1 MALVGKVLQ
10 IVSRAAP
17 GAGVQGQPAPVSC
30 SIHQCS
36 GGWVSCADPLLQR
49 GINRLWRDR
58 PLELRPEERQ
68 RFSGITDMTLAIL
81 EEPVGD
87 GVAGLKNVPKSATGH
102 QSPSLFAHEQQCA
115 PGVVVGVAGVQMLG
129 DQVNLARRA
138 CGLIQAVNQRGRFQ
152 MQCASRS

>member
-1 MALVGKVLQ
+1 MGLN
-10 IVSRAAP
+10 
-17 GAGVQGQPAPVSC
+17 
-30 SIHQCS
+30 
-36 GGWVSCADPLLQR
+36 CADPLLQR

-58 PLELRPEERQ
+58 PLELRPKQGQ

-102 QSPSLFAHEQQCA
+102 QSPSLFAHEQQRA

-138 CGLIQAVNQRGRFQ
+138 CGLIQAVDQRGKGLHNRADSLRAAQ
-152 MQCASRS
+152 